1 MQTPDAGSGA
11 SPDRDPDALAHVA
24 ASSAWNVTAY
34 FLSGAALFGLLGWLA
49 DRWLGTSFL
58 VGAGVLAGMALSFY
72 IIWIRYVG
80 PASQG
85 LTAPLSGV
93 DPSTRPRSRTTEEMQ

>member
-1 MQTPDAGSGA
+1 MQTPGPGRGTA
-11 SPDRDPDALAHVA
+11 PERDPDADAHVA

-34 FLSGAALFGLLGWLA
+34 FLSGAAMFGFLGWLA
-49 DRWLGTSFL
+49 DRWLGTTFL

-85 LTAPLSGV
+85 LTAPLSEV
-93 DPSTRPRSRTTEEMQ
+93 DSDSRPRTRTPEEMQ